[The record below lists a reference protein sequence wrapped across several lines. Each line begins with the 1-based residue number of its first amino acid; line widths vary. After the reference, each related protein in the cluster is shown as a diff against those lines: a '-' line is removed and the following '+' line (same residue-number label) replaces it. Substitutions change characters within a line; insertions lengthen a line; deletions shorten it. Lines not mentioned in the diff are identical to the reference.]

1 MSLDISR
8 FRLKGHTLMAVAP
21 NIGAAFDF
29 VTSEGFDQFS
39 MHKEPNSTEVRIGVP
54 LPIEMRDKY
63 TWLYHRMKALDKPEP
78 PKGGPKPP
86 KGPTPPQG
94 GSPAAGQTPV
104 EATEVFAVAA

>member
-1 MSLDISR
+1 MLDQSR
-8 FRLKGHTLMAVAP
+8 FRLKCHTLMAVAP

-39 MHKEPNSTEVRIGVP
+39 MHKDIATGEVRIGVP
-54 LPIEMRDKY
+54 LSQEDRDRY

-78 PKGGPKPP
+78 PKNGPKPP

-94 GSPAAGQTPV
+94 GSPAAGQTPAK
-104 EATEVFAVAA
+104 ETEVFAVAA

>member
-1 MSLDISR
+1 MLDKMR

-21 NIGAAFDF
+21 DMAAAFVF
-29 VTSEGFDQFS
+29 VCDEKFEQFQI
-39 MHKEPNSTEVRIGVP
+39 HIDGKGEVRIGAP
-54 LPIEMRDKY
+54 LPVEMREKY
-63 TWLYHRMKALDKPEP
+63 TWLYHRMKALESTES
-78 PKGGPKPP
+78 PKDGPKPP

>member
-1 MSLDISR
+1 MSLDKSR

-29 VTSEGFDQFS
+29 VTSEGFDQFQ
-39 MHKEPNSTEVRIGVP
+39 MHKDNGEIRIGVP
-54 LPIEMRDKY
+54 LCQEDRDRY

-78 PKGGPKPP
+78 PKNGPKPP

>member
-1 MSLDISR
+1 MLDKSR

-29 VTSEGFDQFS
+29 VTSEGFDQFG
-39 MHKEPNSTEVRIGVP
+39 MHKDINTGEIRIGVP
-54 LPIEMRDKY
+54 LPIEVREKY

-94 GSPAAGQTPV
+94 GSPVAGQTPV